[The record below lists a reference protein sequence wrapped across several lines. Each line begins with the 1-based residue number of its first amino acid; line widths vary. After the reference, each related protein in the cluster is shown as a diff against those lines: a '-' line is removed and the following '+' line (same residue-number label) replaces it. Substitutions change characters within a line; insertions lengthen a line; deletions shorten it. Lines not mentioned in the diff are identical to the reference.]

1 MAGGEGSRE
10 GAKEGRIRSLGG
22 NKCGDLYK
30 CEGGKHSEGTRNHPK
45 WLKPRG
51 AEA

>member
-1 MAGGEGSRE
+1 MGAGDLR
-10 GAKEGRIRSLGG
+10 AKQGQSQGKTRG
-22 NKCGDLYK
+22 NKRGALYR
-30 CEGGKHSEGTRNHPK
+30 CEGGKHLVGTRNHPK